1 MSALTGFM
9 LVVMGGIMQGTYFLG
24 LRYVKPWKWE
34 NVWSVY
40 ALFALVV
47 LPVGLAVATV
57 PHLGAVYG
65 QIPGKDLL
73 GIFLYGAGW
82 GIGSVLSGLGVARLG
97 MAIGVSVLIGICAA
111 LGTLVPLVVNTP
123 ELVFAKKGLM
133 VIASVVT
140 LLLGVLLVA
149 LGGKERDRSRSGGA
163 LPPVLAGSFAGGL
176 AICIFSGIFSSM
188 LNYALAFSNSIK
200 QAALN
205 FGATGFG
212 SVNAVWM
219 VALLAGFIAN
229 AIYTLYLLSKNKT
242 WSKFTT
248 PGTGLGWVIAF
259 VMAVLWTGGLILYG
273 HGASSMGQLG
283 SVLGW
288 PVFMATMIIVSS
300 LWGFASGEWKG
311 ANSRAKGLMFAGLV
325 VLMVA
330 SGLVGIVNK
339 LQ

>member
-1 MSALTGFM
+1 
-9 LVVMGGIMQGTYFLG
+9 
-24 LRYVKPWKWE
+24 
-34 NVWSVY
+34 
-40 ALFALVV
+40 
-47 LPVGLAVATV
+47 
-57 PHLGAVYG
+57 
-65 QIPGKDLL
+65 
-73 GIFLYGAGW
+73 LYGAGW

-97 MAIGVSVLIGICAA
+97 MAIGVSVLIGIAAA

-133 VIASVVT
+133 VIAAVVT

-149 LGGKERDRSRSGGA
+149 LGGKERDRSQAGGA
-163 LPPVLAGSFAGGL
+163 PPVLEGSFAGGL

-200 QAALN
+200 QAALS
-205 FGATGFG
+205 FGATSFG

-219 VALLAGFIAN
+219 VALFAGFIAN
-229 AIYTLYLLSKNKT
+229 AIYTFYLLSKNKT
-242 WSKFTT
+242 WSNFTT

-259 VMAVLWTGGLILYG
+259 VMAFLWTGGLILYG